1 MQKNYALIENG
12 IVVNTVLWDGETDW
26 SPPDGQ
32 SAVQSDTAGV
42 GWTYS
47 GDVFTPPV
55 APTPP
60 APTLAQAQ
68 AAQVAV
74 LHAACAAAITGGFQS
89 AALGSSY
96 AYPSD
101 LTSQGNQSTVASSPS
116 GGALW
121 AQPAGGVWEL
131 MPHSQAQAQAVVASF
146 VAFLNANQQQL
157 ATYTANVNSAV
168 TPDAASAV
176 VWEAI

>member
-1 MQKNYALIENG
+1 MGYAINQYNG
-12 IVVNTVLWDGETDW
+12 MRAIDDASALLAGESYCDEL
-26 SPPDGQ
+26 P
-32 SAVQSDTAGV
+32 
-42 GWTYS
+42 
-47 GDVFTPPV
+47 TPW
-55 APTPP
+55 PP

-121 AQPAGGVWEL
+121 AQPAGGVWAL
-131 MPHSQAQAQAVVASF
+131 MPHSQAEAQAVVASF

-157 ATYTANVNSAV
+157 ATYTANVNSAA